1 MEPSMWAPT
10 KSALSAPAS
19 SKNRAPNLLKILCNS
34 PFLWYNDAIS
44 YIHCGMGGYR
54 RMLQFEIKE
63 NQNAK
68 IIVVGVGG
76 GGCNAVNRMI
86 DDGLNGITYLA
97 INTDKQALSAS
108 KAESTLQIGE
118 KLTKGL
124 GAGGNPEI
132 GQKSAEESMD
142 EIAKFITGSEMVFV
156 TAGMGGGTGTGAAPI
171 IAKIAKDMG
180 ILTVGVVTK
189 PFSFE
194 GRKRAEHADLGVKF
208 LRKYVD
214 SMVVVPNDKLL
225 QIAEERTTLL
235 EAFDMADNVLRQG
248 VQGITDLI
256 GDSGLINLDFAD
268 VETVMRDRG
277 VAHMGIGV
285 GRGED
290 KVKDAVRSAI
300 DSPLLETTVS
310 GAKAILLNI
319 TGGYD
324 LGMMDVTDAANLI
337 QAESDKDAIIIFGAA
352 VREDMKDE
360 LHITVI
366 ATGFEN
372 KPSNYAE
379 TGKFFGMDTLATAP
393 SDEEEQAPEEEREE
407 TKQTGSDFF
416 NIPSFLK

>member
-1 MEPSMWAPT
+1 
-10 KSALSAPAS
+10 
-19 SKNRAPNLLKILCNS
+19 
-34 PFLWYNDAIS
+34 
-44 YIHCGMGGYR
+44 
-54 RMLQFEIKE
+54 MLQFEINE
-63 NQNAK
+63 DQSAK
-68 IIVVGVGG
+68 IIVIGVGG

-86 DDGLNGITYLA
+86 DDGLKGITYLA

-142 EIAKFITGSEMVFV
+142 EIAKFINGSEMVFV

-171 IAKIAKDMG
+171 VAKIAKDMG

-268 VETVMRDRG
+268 VETVMRNRG
-277 VAHMGIGV
+277 VAHMGIGI

-290 KVKDAVRSAI
+290 KVKDAVRNAI
-300 DSPLLETTVS
+300 DSPLLDTTVS

-352 VREDMKDE
+352 VREEMHDE

-372 KPSNYAE
+372 KPGNFSE
-379 TGKFFGMDTLATAP
+379 TGKFFGIDSMTNAL
-393 SDEEEQAPEEEREE
+393 SEEEAQMPEEETAEDQ
-407 TKQTGSDFF
+407 KTGTDFF